1 MKGGGG
7 GGGGGRQQSEQT
19 TSEGHA
25 ESRGGCRKRPRPRS
39 APSLPPSVVRSEQL
53 LFEEEEEEEALTRM
67 TAAAAAQQRPTH
79 PLNRRLFPSHPSP
92 LAASRLL
99 ITEAALEAAAAF
111 WCGKRL

>member
-1 MKGGGG
+1 MKGGG

-67 TAAAAAQQRPTH
+67 TAAAAQQRPTH